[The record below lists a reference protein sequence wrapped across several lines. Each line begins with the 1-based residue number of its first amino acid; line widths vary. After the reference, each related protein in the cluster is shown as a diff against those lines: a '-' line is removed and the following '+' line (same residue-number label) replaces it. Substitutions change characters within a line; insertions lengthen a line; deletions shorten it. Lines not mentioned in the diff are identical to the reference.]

1 MRILTTILI
10 GLMVLPAVSAD
21 KLAQRLEQ
29 HAVELS
35 ENIGERNVYLPTKLE
50 AAAKYI
56 EKQFKDA
63 GYVIDVQTYTA
74 RGQMFKNLEIEKKG
88 NDEIIIIGAHYDT
101 NKGTPGADDNGSGI
115 AVLLELAKLV
125 KNATFNKTVRF
136 VAFSTEEVPLFK
148 TSGMGSYVYAK
159 QAKKKNE
166 NIVAMI
172 SLEMIG
178 YYSDEKGS
186 QHYPLWYGIGRPSE
200 GNFIGVVSN
209 FRSRHLKDQV
219 ATLLKPNFPVES
231 AWGFGF
237 IPGFD
242 WSDHWSFWQFNYPAI
257 MITDTALYRNPHY
270 HSNADT
276 PETLDYEKMS
286 DLTKGLAE
294 TLSILAQ

>member
-1 MRILTTILI
+1 MHILAALLI
-10 GLMVLPAVSAD
+10 GLIALPMVSAD
-21 KLAQRLEQ
+21 KLAQRLEE
-29 HAVELS
+29 HVVELS

-56 EKQFKDA
+56 EKQFKKA
-63 GYVIDVQTYTA
+63 GYAVNVQNYTA
-74 RGQMFKNLEIEKKG
+74 RGRIFKNLEVEKKG

-125 KNATFNKTVRF
+125 KNATFTKTVRF
-136 VAFSTEEVPLFK
+136 VAFSTEEVPSFK
-148 TSGMGSYVYAK
+148 TSTMGSYIYAK
-159 QAKKKNE
+159 QAKEE

-172 SLEMIG
+172 SLEMLG

-186 QHYPLWYGIGRPSE
+186 QHYPLWYGIGRSKK

-219 ATLLKPNFPVES
+219 ANALKPHLPVES

-270 HSNADT
+270 HGSTDT
-276 PETLDYEKMS
+276 PETLDYEKMT

-294 TLSILAQ
+294 TLNVLAK